1 MITLLD
7 YEPHLSGLMHRGVLA
22 VFRTSI
28 HKPKVLTVSELTARI
43 QTAIETSFD
52 YIAVSGEV
60 SNAKLNASGHWYFSL
75 KDKDAVLPCVLWRSS
90 AQYLPFELQD
100 GLQVVARGKLTVFAP
115 RGTYQMVVNTLQ
127 PVGVGDWQ
135 LAFDQLK
142 EKLSKEG
149 LLAPERKR
157 AIPIVPRKIGVVTS
171 PSAAALRD
179 ILTALKR
186 RNSNVQ
192 VLISPCRVQGEGSI
206 EEVVQAINDLQ
217 QFDDVDVIII
227 ARGGGSIEDL
237 WSFNAEAVARAVA
250 GSRIPVISGVGHE
263 TDVTICDLV
272 ADLRAPTPTAAA
284 ELVARGRAEL
294 LEKWANL
301 NRRLLH
307 SIQQRMSH
315 ARMSLQKLAPR
326 HALYRHIE
334 RLKKVKVQ
342 LESRK
347 SRLIKAMDLRLINYK
362 HRLHRGHEK
371 LLALSALNVLERGF
385 SILQKQNGSIVR
397 NAKDVSAGEIITGR
411 LFSGKLKLRVEEVED
426 E

>member
-1 MITLLD
+1 M
-7 YEPHLSGLMHRGVLA
+7 
-22 VFRTSI
+22 FRTSI

-43 QTAIETSFD
+43 QTALETSFD
-52 YIAVSGEV
+52 YIAVAGEI

-75 KDKDAVLPCVLWRSS
+75 KDKESVLPCVLWRSN

-100 GLQVVARGKLTVFAP
+100 GLQVVARGKLSVFAP
-115 RGTYQMVVNTLQ
+115 RGAYQMVVNTLQ
-127 PVGVGDWQ
+127 PVGIGDWQ

-142 EKLSKEG
+142 EKLGKEG

-157 AIPIVPRKIGVVTS
+157 PIPLLPRKIGVVTS

-179 ILTALKR
+179 ILSALAR

-206 EEVVQAINDLQ
+206 EEIVQAINDLQ
-217 QFDDVDVIII
+217 HSTELDVIII

-237 WSFNAEAVARAVA
+237 WSFNSEPVARAVA
-250 GSRIPVISGVGHE
+250 ASSIPVISGVGHE
-263 TDVTICDLV
+263 TDITICDLV

-294 LEKWANL
+294 LEKWTNL

-307 SIQQRMSH
+307 SMQQRMSN
-315 ARMSLQKLAPR
+315 ARLKLQKLDPR
-326 HALYRHIE
+326 HALYRHAE
-334 RLKKVKVQ
+334 RFKKIKLQ
-342 LESRK
+342 LEAKK
-347 SRLIKAMDLRLINYK
+347 SRLLKAMDYK
-362 HRLHRGHEK
+362 VLNWRHRLHRGHEK

-385 SILQKQNGSIVR
+385 SILQKHDGTIVR
-397 NAKDVSAGEIITGR
+397 SAKDVSAGEIISGR
-411 LFSGKLKLRVEEVED
+411 LYSGKLRLRVEELE

>member
-1 MITLLD
+1 MR
-7 YEPHLSGLMHRGVLA
+7 RGVEA

-28 HKPKVLTVSELTARI
+28 HKPKVLSVSELTARI
-43 QTAIETSFD
+43 QTAIETSFE
-52 YIAVSGEV
+52 YVAVSGEV

-75 KDKDAVLPCVLWRSS
+75 KDKEAVLPCVLWRST
-90 AQYLPFELQD
+90 AQYIPFDLQD

-115 RGTYQMVVNTLQ
+115 RGAYQMVVNTLQ

-135 LAFDQLK
+135 LAFEQLK
-142 EKLSKEG
+142 EKLGKEG
-149 LLAPERKR
+149 LLAAERKR
-157 AIPIVPRKIGVVTS
+157 PIPLLPKKIGVVTS

-179 ILTALKR
+179 VLSALKR

-206 EEVVQAINDLQ
+206 EEIVQAINDLQ
-217 QFDDVDVIII
+217 QLDDLDVIII

-237 WSFNAEAVARAVA
+237 WSFNSEPVARAVVS
-250 GSRIPVISGVGHE
+250 SRIPIISGIGHE
-263 TDVTICDLV
+263 TDITICDLV

-294 LEKWANL
+294 LEKWTNL

-307 SIQQRMSH
+307 SMQQRMSN
-315 ARMSLQKLAPR
+315 ARIRLQKLDPR
-326 HALYRHIE
+326 HALYRHAE
-334 RLKKVKVQ
+334 RLKKIKLQ
-342 LESRK
+342 LESK
-347 SRLIKAMDLRLINYK
+347 KARLLKAMDYKVINWK

-385 SILQKQNGSIVR
+385 SILQKDDGTIVR

-411 LFSGKLKLRVEEVED
+411 LSSGKLRLRVEEVE

>member
-1 MITLLD
+1 M
-7 YEPHLSGLMHRGVLA
+7 
-22 VFRTSI
+22 FRTSI
-28 HKPKVLTVSELTARI
+28 HKPKVLSVSELTARI
-43 QTAIETSFD
+43 QTAIETSFE
-52 YIAVSGEV
+52 YVAVSGEV

-75 KDKDAVLPCVLWRSS
+75 KDKEAVLPCVLWRST
-90 AQYLPFELQD
+90 AQYIPFDLQD

-115 RGTYQMVVNTLQ
+115 RGAYQMVVNTLQ

-135 LAFDQLK
+135 LAFEQLK
-142 EKLSKEG
+142 EKLGKEG
-149 LLAPERKR
+149 LLAAERKR
-157 AIPIVPRKIGVVTS
+157 PIPLLPKKIGVVTS

-179 ILTALKR
+179 VLSALKR

-206 EEVVQAINDLQ
+206 EEIVQAINDLQ
-217 QFDDVDVIII
+217 QLDDLDVIII

-237 WSFNAEAVARAVA
+237 WSFNSEPVARAVVS
-250 GSRIPVISGVGHE
+250 SRIPIISGIGHE
-263 TDVTICDLV
+263 TDITICDLV

-294 LEKWANL
+294 LEKWTNL

-307 SIQQRMSH
+307 SMQQRMSN
-315 ARMSLQKLAPR
+315 ARIRLQKLDPR
-326 HALYRHIE
+326 HALYRHAE
-334 RLKKVKVQ
+334 RLKKIKLQ
-342 LESRK
+342 LESK
-347 SRLIKAMDLRLINYK
+347 KARLLKAMDYKVINWK

-385 SILQKQNGSIVR
+385 SILQKDDGTIVR

-411 LFSGKLKLRVEEVED
+411 LSSGKLRLRVEEVE

>member
-1 MITLLD
+1 M
-7 YEPHLSGLMHRGVLA
+7 
-22 VFRTSI
+22 FRTSI
-28 HKPKVLTVSELTARI
+28 HKPKVLSVSELTARI
-43 QTAIETSFD
+43 QTAIETSFE
-52 YIAVSGEV
+52 YVAVSGEV

-75 KDKDAVLPCVLWRSS
+75 KDKEAVLPCVLWRST
-90 AQYLPFELQD
+90 AQYIPFDLQD

-115 RGTYQMVVNTLQ
+115 RGAYQMVVNTLQ

-135 LAFDQLK
+135 LAFEQLK
-142 EKLSKEG
+142 EKLGKEG
-149 LLAPERKR
+149 LLAAERKR
-157 AIPIVPRKIGVVTS
+157 PIPLLPKKIGVVTS

-179 ILTALKR
+179 VLSALKR

-206 EEVVQAINDLQ
+206 EEIVQAINDLQ
-217 QFDDVDVIII
+217 QLDDLDVIII

-237 WSFNAEAVARAVA
+237 WSFNSEPVARAVVS
-250 GSRIPVISGVGHE
+250 SRIPIISGIGHE
-263 TDVTICDLV
+263 TDITICDLV
-272 ADLRAPTPTAAA
+272 SDLRAPTPTAAA

-294 LEKWANL
+294 LEKWTNL

-307 SIQQRMSH
+307 SMQQRMSN
-315 ARMSLQKLAPR
+315 ARIRLQKLDPR
-326 HALYRHIE
+326 HALYRHAE
-334 RLKKVKVQ
+334 RLKKIKLQ
-342 LESRK
+342 LESK
-347 SRLIKAMDLRLINYK
+347 KARLLKAMDYKVINWK

-385 SILQKQNGSIVR
+385 SILQKDDGTIVR

-411 LFSGKLKLRVEEVED
+411 LSSGKLRLRVEEVE